1 MTQDHRSIAIVQRG
15 RRGRGRRGNATLE
28 TALVLMLVLLP
39 LTFGAIEYSYVMYVR
54 STLQSA
60 ARETVRKGVIP
71 GTRPAAAEAA
81 GKMLLAKA
89 FKLDEDS
96 FSFSWDGQ
104 PGSDSEYITCTV
116 TAPAWQT
123 FGIRPLGSMPLAS
136 AVAPSAAKRFTAS
149 ATMRQE

>member
-1 MTQDHRSIAIVQRG
+1 MRHEDRSIAIVRRG
-15 RRGRGRRGNATLE
+15 RRGRRGSATLE

-39 LTFGAIEYSYVMYVR
+39 LTFGAIEYSYVMYVK

-60 ARETVRKGVIP
+60 ARETVRKGVTP
-71 GTRPAAAEAA
+71 GTTPAAAEAA

-89 FKLDEDS
+89 FKLDGDS

-116 TAPAWQT
+116 TAPAWQA

-136 AVAPSAAKRFTAS
+136 AAAPSAAKRFTAS